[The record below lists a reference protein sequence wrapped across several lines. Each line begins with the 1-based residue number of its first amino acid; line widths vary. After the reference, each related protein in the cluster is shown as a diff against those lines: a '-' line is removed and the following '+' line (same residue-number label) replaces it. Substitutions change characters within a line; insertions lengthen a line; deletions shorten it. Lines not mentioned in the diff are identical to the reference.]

1 MKKYVP
7 DLESTSKPARNPF
20 DSGSKYL
27 SSSMKNRILEQPIN
41 YIEEIEGNVKTN
53 KARAR

>member
-41 YIEEIEGNVKTN
+41 YIE
-53 KARAR
+53 